1 MQLHSILIGLIIVG
15 FFAVGVASF
24 YSLGSVEYNTNID
37 DLTFNST
44 FNKMNELNTNIQSFD
59 NSSNVETD
67 TGISDILGSFFTGM
81 YQSARTLKNSIS
93 VMDDMTDAGLEELP
107 VGSNAGTLKTAIGA
121 IIIVLI
127 SVGIFLHFVTK
138 SERT

>member
-24 YSLGSVEYNTNID
+24 YSLGSVEYNTNVD
-37 DLTFNST
+37 DITFNST
-44 FNKMNELNTNIQSFD
+44 FNKMNELNSNIQSFD
-59 NSSNVETD
+59 NSSNVETN
-67 TGISDILGSFFTGM
+67 TGIADILGSFFTSM
-81 YQSARTLKNSIS
+81 YQSARTLKNSMS